1 MFWCIRTKVHETQH
15 YVIVYFPQLL
25 SWKRRISYEARM
37 KLFYC
42 TWRDCFLLKLYIQ
55 WNIRVT
61 VEVWKQMNSLYFPSG
76 YCSSKNLSNIYM
88 KLVLK
93 RISFFLL
100 CLTRWDNRRVSFLI
114 IQILNFSSKP
124 IFERLRMKNE
134 LMFVASLRRKLVIR
148 VKFIFKMYVIPRNA
162 RLS

>member
-1 MFWCIRTKVHETQH
+1 MYSDQSSLNATLRDRLFSTEIF
-15 YVIVYFPQLL
+15 YFKTL
-25 SWKRRISYEARM
+25 
-37 KLFYC
+37 
-42 TWRDCFLLKLYIQ
+42 Q

-61 VEVWKQMNSLYFPSG
+61 VEVCKQMISLYFPSG
-76 YCSSKNLSNIYM
+76 YCSSNIYM

-134 LMFVASLRRKLVIR
+134 FMFVASLRRKLVIR

-162 RLS
+162 RFS